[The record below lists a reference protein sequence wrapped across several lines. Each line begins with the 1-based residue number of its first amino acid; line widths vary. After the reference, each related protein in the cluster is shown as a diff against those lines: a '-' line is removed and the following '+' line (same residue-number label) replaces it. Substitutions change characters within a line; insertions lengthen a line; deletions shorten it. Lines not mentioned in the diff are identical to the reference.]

1 MVQLIMTFVCLAIV
15 DKLGRKILLITGMIG
30 MSLSSFALATFRILS
45 EKVYDQHT
53 IVLIYLKLS
62 NQFLLAN

>member
-1 MVQLIMTFVCLAIV
+1 MTFVCLAIV

-45 EKVYDQHT
+45 EKVCDQHT
-53 IVLIYLKLS
+53 IVLIYLRLS

>member
-1 MVQLIMTFVCLAIV
+1 VIEKGVVQLIMTFVCLAIV

-45 EKVYDQHT
+45 ETVYFK
-53 IVLIYLKLS
+53 I
-62 NQFLLAN
+62 